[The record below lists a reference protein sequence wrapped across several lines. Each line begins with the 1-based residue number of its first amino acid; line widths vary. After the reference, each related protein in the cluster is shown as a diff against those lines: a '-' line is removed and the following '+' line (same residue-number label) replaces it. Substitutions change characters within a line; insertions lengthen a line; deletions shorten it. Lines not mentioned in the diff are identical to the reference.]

1 MSEEKKGFLQDIKTQ
16 ITAGVGIFLAAMGT
30 AFVDEVKTF
39 IGIEDEEESA
49 IEAPAQSQEV
59 NVEGP
64 TINITLPQQQPVK
77 QTTIIKE
84 VPAKPET
91 VKVEEPKATDR
102 LLRYK
107 KKN

>member
-1 MSEEKKGFLQDIKTQ
+1 MSEEKKGFFEDIKTQ

-49 IEAPAQSQEV
+49 VEAPAQNQEV
-59 NVEGP
+59 NVQGP
-64 TINITLPQQQPVK
+64 TINITVPQQQPVK